1 MGIATDLSFRL
12 ESLEVDEPWI
22 VEKMNFETLVEYLQP
37 SSTTSPTAA
46 AQSIDNLTPMKRTFI
61 GTSFGKKEEPEGH
74 MWEIWGL
81 FIAISKQVPHDHPSM
96 DRLVALVY
104 ALAEL
109 PPTTVKIW
117 TVSIIMYIFL
127 LCCSRELTEG
137 FKARY

>member
-61 GTSFGKKEEPEGH
+61 GTSFGNKEEPEGH

-127 LCCSRELTEG
+127 
-137 FKARY
+137 